1 MTATPRVINSNEP
14 RPLRIGFVTA
24 GLYFDPRQQQNR
36 VRFET
41 FSRSTGGEI
50 FAVVYQSDF
59 QGYPLGRYRLR
70 ALVLPNWF
78 GGYGLVRSLVRAL
91 AYSMFVT
98 GMAIRWRLA
107 GQHPFDLLVASD
119 PFKSGS
125 LARLAGRILRIPF
138 AVELNGNYAAAMA
151 LADGTAPSWFMR
163 VKAQLVKALMPGV
176 LRHAAAIKLLY
187 ETQLGEL
194 ASDDLLRKSCVFH
207 DLVPLEAFHP
217 EPCEQQYLLLL
228 GHPWLLKGVDLAI
241 AAFLQLSERF
251 PQFHL
256 RIVGYCPNPDQFEKL
271 AHGHPRIHL
280 QPAGVEHTEAIA
292 LVNRCFALL
301 LPSRTE
307 AMGRV
312 LLEAM
317 AAAKPVIGARI
328 DGIPRVILPEHNGLL
343 FECGNAADLATQ
355 LERLMADPTFARA
368 LGENGR
374 ADVQQRLSP
383 TAYETA
389 YLQFMQS
396 AAGLHTVQHAVS

>member
-1 MTATPRVINSNEP
+1 MNSP
-14 RPLRIGFVTA
+14 DSRPLRVGFVTA

-41 FSRSTGGEI
+41 FSRSTCGDI

-78 GGYGLVRSLVRAL
+78 GGYGLVRGLVRAL
-91 AYSMFVT
+91 AYTLFII
-98 GMAIRWRLA
+98 GMAIRARSA
-107 GQHPFDLLVASD
+107 GQHPYDLLVASD
-119 PFKSGS
+119 PFKSGA
-125 LARLAGRILRIPF
+125 LARLAARILRIPF

-151 LADGTAPSWFMR
+151 LSDGTAPSWYLR
-163 VKAQLVKALMPGV
+163 VKAKLALGLMPGV
-176 LRHAAAIKLLY
+176 LRRAAGIKLLY
-187 ETQLGEL
+187 ESQLGQLE
-194 ASDDLLRKSCVFH
+194 SPELLRKTRVFH

-217 EPCEQQYLLLL
+217 EDCQQQYLLLL

-241 AAFLQLSERF
+241 EAFLRLCDRY
-251 PQFHL
+251 PRLHL
-256 RIVGYCPNPDQFEKL
+256 RIVGYCPNPAQFEKL
-271 AHGHPRIHL
+271 AQGHPRIHL
-280 QPAGVEHTEAIA
+280 QPAGVEHTEAIG
-292 LVNRCFALL
+292 LVNRCYALL

-317 AAAKPVIGARI
+317 AAAKPIIGARV
-328 DGIPRVILPEHNGLL
+328 DGIPRVIRPEHNGLL
-343 FECGNAADLATQ
+343 FECGNAADLAAQ
-355 LERLMADPTFARA
+355 IERIVADPELARV

-374 ADVQQRLSP
+374 ADVHQRLSP

-389 YLQFMQS
+389 YLQFLQS
-396 AAGLHTVQHAVS
+396 AAGLSAFEHAAS